1 MIALS
6 IALSLRNRFA
16 GFSRVVLIGALALS
30 GCTLERSGEHDKG
43 STASTKPS
51 HTEVGEASWYGP
63 GLQGNETANGETFD
77 QKKMTAAHPSLP
89 MGTKAEVTNLEN
101 GKKVEV
107 RINDRGPYV
116 GDRAI
121 DLSRAAAKKLDMEE
135 DGTTKVK
142 IEVKPDQKKNSD
154 DKSSK
159 TE

>member
-6 IALSLRNRFA
+6 IAMSRRNPFI
-16 GFSRVVLIGALALS
+16 GFSRVVLISALMLY
-30 GCTLERSGEHDKG
+30 GCTSGNSVESG
-43 STASTKPS
+43 QSTASTKPS
-51 HTEVGEASWYGP
+51 HKEVGEASWYGP
-63 GLQGNETANGETFD
+63 GLQGNKTTNGETFD

-89 MGTKAEVTNLEN
+89 MGTKAKVTNLEN

-107 RINDRGPYV
+107 KINDRGPYV

-135 DGTTKVK
+135 DGTTQVK
-142 IEVKPDQKKNSD
+142 IEAKPHSKVDSD
-154 DKSSK
+154 DKSSQ